1 MPRFIIS
8 IALGIVTSFGLFWV
22 MQALI
27 GVTGELKESGGK
39 LSIEFVRLRRDKTP
53 ETKKREPP
61 KREKPQQQPTPP
73 PMNMAKNM
81 NPGEAVTEIASMMD
95 ADVDLAEAT
104 SLGAGGSDR
113 DVVPLVE
120 VDPEYPPRAQS
131 RKIEG
136 YVDVE
141 YTVTSLGTVSDAK
154 VIGSKPPYVF
164 DRSALNAIRRWKYKP
179 KIKDGVAVPR
189 IGMQIR
195 LHFKPT

>member
-1 MPRFIIS
+1 MRIVIS
-8 IALGIVTSFGLFWV
+8 TILGLVTSFALFWV
-22 MQALI
+22 MQALV
-27 GVTGELKESGGK
+27 GVTGELREAGTR
-39 LSIEFVRLRRDKTP
+39 LSIEFVRLRIDKTP
-53 ETKKREPP
+53 DTKKREPP
-61 KREKPQQQPTPP
+61 KRDKPQQQPTPP

-81 NPGEAVTEIASMMD
+81 NPSEGAAEIASMMD
-95 ADVDLAEAT
+95 AEVDLAEVT

-120 VDPEYPPRAQS
+120 VDPEYPQRAQA

-141 YTVTSLGTVSDAK
+141 YTVTALGTVADAK
-154 VIGSKPPYVF
+154 VLGSRPPYIF
-164 DRSALNAIRRWKYKP
+164 DRAALSAIRRWKYKP

-195 LHFKPT
+195 LHFKP

>member
-1 MPRFIIS
+1 MRIAIS
-8 IALGIVTSFGLFWV
+8 TVLGIITSFGLFWV
-22 MQALI
+22 MQALV
-27 GVTGELKESGGK
+27 GVTGELKEAGNK
-39 LSIEFVRLRRDKTP
+39 LSIEFVRLRLDKNP

-81 NPGEAVTEIASMMD
+81 NPAEGVTAIVSMMD
-95 ADVDLAEAT
+95 TDVDLTEAT

-120 VDPEYPPRAQS
+120 IDPEYPQRAQA

-141 YTVTSLGTVSDAK
+141 YTVTAMGTVADAK
-154 VIGSKPPYVF
+154 VIGSKPPYIF

>member
-1 MPRFIIS
+1 MRIVIS
-8 IALGIVTSFGLFWV
+8 SILGLVTSFALFWV
-22 MQALI
+22 MQALV
-27 GVTGELKESGGK
+27 GVTGELREAGTR
-39 LSIEFVRLRRDKTP
+39 LSIEFVRLRVDKSP

-81 NPGEAVTEIASMMD
+81 NPSEGASEIASMMD
-95 ADVDLAEAT
+95 AEVDLAEIT

-120 VDPEYPPRAQS
+120 VDPEYPQRAQA

-141 YTVTSLGTVSDAK
+141 YTVTALGTVADAK
-154 VIGSKPPYVF
+154 VIGSKPPYIF
-164 DRSALNAIRRWKYKP
+164 DRAALSAIRRWRYKP
-179 KIKDGVAVPR
+179 KIKDGVAVSR

-195 LHFKPT
+195 LHFKP